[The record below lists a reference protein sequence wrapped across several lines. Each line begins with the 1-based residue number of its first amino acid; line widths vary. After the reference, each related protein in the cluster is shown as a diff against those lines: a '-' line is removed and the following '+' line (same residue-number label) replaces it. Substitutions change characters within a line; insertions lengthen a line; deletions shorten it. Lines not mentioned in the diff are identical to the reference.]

1 MSNKKKY
8 GQYFTNPLIADFM
21 VNLGFSNN
29 IKDFLDPAVGPGIFV
44 EYINKKNKEINIDAY
59 EIDPKMIIEF
69 KKKIKFD
76 VNLLNCD
83 YLYSDDKK
91 YDLIVCN
98 PPYNKFQEIP
108 DRLKLIEIFEE
119 KYKIKL
125 SGYTNYCIYF
135 LIKSLN
141 SLKKNGKAVFII
153 PYEFMNTGYGN
164 KVKQY
169 ILDNKMLKIMIK
181 FNNNLKIFDDAI
193 TTSCIMLFENKIH
206 EEINFIEINKLDEL
220 NSILNN
226 NYNLENAFKYN
237 YININANQKWSTYF
251 KKANK
256 KYSSLIEFKN
266 IAKVKR
272 GIATGN
278 NKYFSLNKTDI
289 KKNKLS
295 DNVCIKCVT
304 KSPDIKE
311 LIMTE
316 EYFNKLVLEDKK
328 MFVFDGR
335 KKTTPDD
342 EKYIKYGEKIG
353 ANESYL
359 NRHRNPW
366 YGLEDK
372 LPAPIW
378 ISVFSRRKIKI
389 IRNEILINNLTN
401 FHGIYMNNDYKEYV
415 NILFCYLLTPVA
427 QRLLYTNK
435 REYGEGLDKFEPN
448 DINNSMILDFRLI
461 TKEDKNI
468 IEEIYKEY
476 KKNKTINIEKLDKL
490 FSKYIEECI

>member
-1 MSNKKKY
+1 MNNKKKY
-8 GQYFTNPLIADFM
+8 GQYFTNPIIADFM
-21 VNLGFSNN
+21 VDLGFNKGMKS
-29 IKDFLDPAVGPGIFV
+29 FLDPAVGPGIFV
-44 EYINKKNKEINIDAY
+44 EYINKKDMNINIDAY
-59 EIDPKMIIEF
+59 EIDPKMITEF
-69 KKKIKFD
+69 KKNIKFD

-83 YLYSDDKK
+83 YLYSDEKK

-108 DRLKLIEIFEE
+108 DRIELIKMFEK
-119 KYKIKL
+119 KYNIKL

-153 PYEFMNTGYGN
+153 PYEFMNTGYGE
-164 KVKQY
+164 KIKQY
-169 ILDNKMLKIMIK
+169 ILDNKMLKTLIK
-181 FNNNLKIFDDAI
+181 FNNNLKIFDDAM

-206 EEINFIEINKLDEL
+206 DEVNFIEIN
-220 NSILNN
+220 
-226 NYNLENAFKYN
+226 NLEELDSVLHNDLNLEGAFKYD
-237 YININANQKWSTYF
+237 YANINSKKKWSTYF
-251 KKANK
+251 KENTKN
-256 KYSSLIEFKN
+256 YSCLVEFKK

-289 KKNKLS
+289 KKYRLS
-295 DNVCIKCVT
+295 DNVCIRCVT
-304 KSPDIKE
+304 KTPDIKE

-316 EYFNKLVLEDKK
+316 EYFNKLVLDDKK
-328 MFVFDGR
+328 VFVFDGR
-335 KKTTPDD
+335 KKTTSDD

-378 ISVFSRRKIKI
+378 ISVFSRDKIKI

-401 FHGIYMNNDYKEYV
+401 FHGIYMNDDYIEYA
-415 NILFCYLLTPVA
+415 NILFCYLLTPIA
-427 QRLLYTNK
+427 QRLLYSNK

-448 DINNSMILDFRLI
+448 DINNSMILDFKLI
-461 TKEDKNI
+461 SEEDKSL
-468 IEEIYKEY
+468 IEKIYSNY
-476 KKNKTINIEKLDKL
+476 KKNKVINIVELNEL